1 LKNNPTDIICQ
12 FETVR
17 LKNKEKAMANTKN
30 LNLTQLRR
38 ISLLLA
44 YLKRNPYQN
53 KQTILD
59 YFEDNDKGFNE
70 RTLYRL
76 NETLSRDFGIEIVF
90 DYNNDG
96 YYFDEDKSS
105 NPKEF
110 LSLLEI
116 LVTAELFSNNFKE
129 KNNALSFVEFENRAA
144 IETLPNFKTV
154 LNAIQQQLLISFK
167 HHSFYHLKEEI
178 YTLKPYFIK
187 QYQNRWYVIGETEKG
202 YRTFGI
208 DRIENIIIGTKK
220 FKPKTEEAKNKFS
233 HVIGLNYED
242 HKMETIKLSFHISQK
257 PYLISLPLHSS
268 QKEVNLENDLTFDI
282 ELLIHPNFEF
292 RQQILKYGSLVKL
305 LEPKW
310 LAIEIKEEQRKAFE
324 SY

>member
-1 LKNNPTDIICQ
+1 
-12 FETVR
+12 
-17 LKNKEKAMANTKN
+17 MANTKN
-30 LNLTQLRR
+30 LNLTQVRR

-44 YLKRNPYQN
+44 YLKRNPFQN
-53 KQTILD
+53 KQSILD

-90 DYNNDG
+90 DYNYDG
-96 YYFDEDKSS
+96 YYFDEEKST
-105 NPKEF
+105 NPEVF

-116 LVTAELFSNNFKE
+116 LVTAELFSTNFTE
-129 KNNALSFVEFENRAA
+129 KNSALTYVEFENKAA
-144 IETLPNFKTV
+144 IETLPNFKTI
-154 LNAIQQQLLISFK
+154 LNAIQQNLPITFK
-167 HHSFYHLKEEI
+167 HYSFYHLKEEE
-178 YTLKPYFIK
+178 YELKPYLLK

-208 DRIENIIIGTKK
+208 DRIKDIIIGTKK
-220 FKPKTEEAKNKFS
+220 FKPKTEEAKDKFS
-233 HVIGLNYED
+233 HVIGLNYID
-242 HKMETIKLSFHISQK
+242 HKIESIKLSFHISQK
-257 PYLISLPLHSS
+257 PYIVSLPLHNT
-268 QKEVNLENDLTFDI
+268 QKEINLENDKTFDI

-292 RQQILKYGSLVKL
+292 RQQILKYGSLVKI

-310 LAIEIKEEQRKAFE
+310 LAEEIKDEHRKAFE

>member
-1 LKNNPTDIICQ
+1 MTD
-12 FETVR
+12 
-17 LKNKEKAMANTKN
+17 TKN
-30 LNLTQLRR
+30 LNLTQVRR

-44 YLKRNPYQN
+44 FLKRNPY
-53 KQTILD
+53 KTKEEILD
-59 YFEDNDKGFNE
+59 YFEENDKGFNE

-76 NETLSRDFGIEIVF
+76 NQTLSRDFGIEIVF
-90 DYNNDG
+90 DYNYDG
-96 YYFDEDKSS
+96 YYFDEDKST
-105 NPKEF
+105 NPEAF

-116 LVTAELFSNNFKE
+116 LVTAELFSTNFKE
-129 KNNALSFVEFENRAA
+129 KNNALSYVEFENRAA

-154 LNAIQQQLLISFK
+154 LNAIQLQLPINFN

-178 YTLKPYFIK
+178 YTLKPYFLK

-208 DRIENIIIGTKK
+208 DRIENITIRTKK
-220 FKPKTEEAKNKFS
+220 FKPKTEEAKDKFS
-233 HVIGLNYED
+233 HVIGLNYVD
-242 HKMETIKLSFHISQK
+242 HKMETIKLSFNISQK

-268 QKEVNLENDLTFDI
+268 QKEVNPDNETSFAI

-292 RQQILKYGSLVKL
+292 RQQILKYGSLVKV
-305 LEPKW
+305 LEPQW
-310 LAIEIKEEQRKAFE
+310 LAKEIKEEHLKAFE

>member
-1 LKNNPTDIICQ
+1 MTD
-12 FETVR
+12 
-17 LKNKEKAMANTKN
+17 TKN
-30 LNLTQLRR
+30 LNLTQVRR

-44 YLKRNPYQN
+44 FLKRNPY
-53 KQTILD
+53 KTKEEILD
-59 YFEDNDKGFNE
+59 YFEENDKGFNE

-76 NETLSRDFGIEIVF
+76 NQTLSRDFGIEIVF
-90 DYNNDG
+90 DYNYDG
-96 YYFDEDKSS
+96 YYFDEDKST
-105 NPKEF
+105 NPEAF

-116 LVTAELFSNNFKE
+116 LVTAELFSTNFKE
-129 KNNALSFVEFENRAA
+129 KNNALSCVEFENRAA

-154 LNAIQQQLLISFK
+154 FNAIQLQLPINFN

-178 YTLKPYFIK
+178 YTLKPYFLK

-208 DRIENIIIGTKK
+208 DRIENITIGTKK
-220 FKPKTEEAKNKFS
+220 FKPKTEEAKDKFS
-233 HVIGLNYED
+233 HVIGLNYVD

-268 QKEVNLENDLTFDI
+268 QKEINPENDESFSI

-292 RQQILKYGSLVKL
+292 SQQILKYGSLVKVL
-305 LEPKW
+305 DPKW
-310 LAIEIKEEQRKAFE
+310 LAAEIKDEIIKSLNA
-324 SY
+324 YM

>member
-1 LKNNPTDIICQ
+1 
-12 FETVR
+12 
-17 LKNKEKAMANTKN
+17 MAATKN

-53 KQTILD
+53 KQAILD

-76 NETLSRDFGIEIVF
+76 NQTLSRDFGIEIVF
-90 DYNNDG
+90 DYNYDG
-96 YYFDEDKSS
+96 YYFDEDKST
-105 NPKEF
+105 NPEAF

-116 LVTAELFSNNFKE
+116 LVTAELFSTNFKE
-129 KNNALSFVEFENRAA
+129 KNNALSYVEFENRAA

-154 LNAIQQQLLISFK
+154 LNAIQLQLPINFN

-178 YTLKPYFIK
+178 YTLKPYFLK

-208 DRIENIIIGTKK
+208 DRIENITIGTKK
-220 FKPKTEEAKNKFS
+220 FKPKTEEAKDKFS

-257 PYLISLPLHSS
+257 PYLVSLPLHSS
-268 QKEVNLENDLTFDI
+268 QKEINPVNDETFDI
-282 ELLIHPNFEF
+282 KLLIHPNFEF
-292 RQQILKYGSLVKL
+292 RQQILKYGSLVKV
-305 LEPKW
+305 LEPIW
-310 LAIEIKEEQRKAFE
+310 LALEIKEEQRKAFE

>member
-1 LKNNPTDIICQ
+1 
-12 FETVR
+12 
-17 LKNKEKAMANTKN
+17 MANTKN
-30 LNLTQLRR
+30 LNLTQVRR

-53 KQTILD
+53 KQAILD
-59 YFEDNDKGFNE
+59 YFDDNDKGFNE

-96 YYFDEDKSS
+96 YYFDEEKSV
-105 NPKEF
+105 NPEAF

-116 LVTAELFSNNFKE
+116 LVTAELFSTNFKE
-129 KNNALSFVEFENRAA
+129 KNSALTYVEFENKAA
-144 IETLPNFKTV
+144 IETLPNFKTI
-154 LNAIQQQLLISFK
+154 LNAIQQNLPITFK
-167 HHSFYHLKEEI
+167 HYSFYHLKEEE
-178 YTLKPYFIK
+178 YPLKPYLLK

-208 DRIENIIIGTKK
+208 DRIKNITIGTKK
-220 FKPKTEEAKNKFS
+220 FKPKTEDAKDKFS
-233 HVIGLNYED
+233 HVIGLNYID
-242 HKMETIKLSFHISQK
+242 HKIEPIKLSFHLSQK
-257 PYLISLPLHSS
+257 PYVVSLPLHHT
-268 QKEVNLENDLTFDI
+268 QKEINLENNKTFDI

-292 RQQILKYGSLVKL
+292 RQQVLKYGSLVKI

-310 LAIEIKEEQRKAFE
+310 LAEEIKNEIKKTYHQ
-324 SY
+324 YLT